1 MKAIHANAIPEHHHE
16 GAIVEKLQ
24 YVAPLA
30 GRGLLSLI
38 FLLSAFGKAT
48 SWEGTAGYMASK
60 NMPAIPFFLTM
71 ALLFELFGGLSVL
84 TGYKTRIGALALIV
98 FLIPTTLIFHNFW
111 AYQGM
116 EQQMQ
121 MINFLKN
128 LAIIGGL
135 LLVTAFGPGP
145 LSFDER
151 KTN

>member
-1 MKAIHANAIPEHHHE
+1 MATTAISGSHEHTHSQALE
-16 GAIVEKLQ
+16 RLQ
-24 YVAPLA
+24 HFVPLA

-38 FLLSAFGKAT
+38 FLLSAFGKLT
-48 SWEGTAGYMASK
+48 NWEGTAGYMASK
-60 NMPAIPFFLTM
+60 NMPAIPFFL
-71 ALLFELFGGLSVL
+71 AAAILFELFGGLSVL
-84 TGYKTRIGALALIV
+84 AGYKARFGSLALIV

-128 LAIIGGL
+128 LSIMGGL

-145 LSFDER
+145 LSLDER
-151 KTN
+151 KS